1 MYVHNLTKDD
11 FNIILII
18 CVLFCSLNLL
28 NVTVHRWLCHI
39 RCTRPKCEYQ
49 ILKFMNMKRSKP
61 LQLDT
66 SKSFK
71 VPRYDKF
78 SRGTQV
84 STHGKNVF
92 CQTQNMPVSATGTQ
106 TSRVSQ
112 NNHGVQTQQLHV
124 VNKFVQT
131 SSESLSSV
139 LSNQQGSCTS
149 SFCSCNQNEYLL
161 QDLDNLVGL
170 VADSNQWDKPFVMS
184 LIENFLFA
192 LK

>member
-1 MYVHNLTKDD
+1 
-11 FNIILII
+11 
-18 CVLFCSLNLL
+18 
-28 NVTVHRWLCHI
+28 
-39 RCTRPKCEYQ
+39 
-49 ILKFMNMKRSKP
+49 MNMKRSKP

-131 SSESLSSV
+131 SSESLNSV